1 MLKRIRIRNFQRHED
16 LKIRFDP
23 QITAIVGPSDVGK
36 SSILRAIRWV
46 ATNRP
51 LGDGFIRYGSKST
64 AVKLW
69 SDSGQVERRRGSVNT
84 YTVDTKVLEAFG
96 VEVPGDV
103 LRVLKIDSVNFQ
115 GQHESP
121 FWFDLSPGDVA
132 KQLNAIVDL
141 SLIDKTMKKLNSRL
155 RTAKAELSVCQQR
168 LEKASEEHTSL
179 EWIEDVNVLL
189 IKVESLEKSC
199 GDLVVRIGNLKW
211 AISKADGSL
220 LESVRLNE
228 LVLLGEAAVRVGLV
242 SKQDWKK
249 IEYLNELIV
258 AARECQDVLDR
269 EIPDLTE
276 IDRLATQAAG
286 ARDRTSVLAS
296 TVKIQGD
303 LACHVDEMSAGLKR
317 AERKLKDETGD
328 VCPLCGN
335 YMGPL
340 VERRG
345 D

>member
-1 MLKRIRIRNFQRHED
+1 
-16 LKIRFDP
+16 
-23 QITAIVGPSDVGK
+23 
-36 SSILRAIRWV
+36 
-46 ATNRP
+46 
-51 LGDGFIRYGSKST
+51 
-64 AVKLW
+64 
-69 SDSGQVERRRGSVNT
+69 VNT

-96 VEVPGDV
+96 AEVPGDV
-103 LRVLKIDSVNFQ
+103 SRVLKIDSVNFQ

-168 LEKASEEHTSL
+168 LEKASEEYTSL

-199 GDLVVRIGNLKW
+199 GDLVVWIGNLKW
-211 AISKADGSL
+211 AISKAT
-220 LESVRLNE
+220 ESCE
-228 LVLLGEAAVRVGLV
+228 ESFSLGESLMIGEIAVRAGSYQKKLEKTIAVLV
-242 SKQDWKK
+242 DL
-249 IEYLNELIV
+249 INE
-258 AARECQDVLDR
+258 ATSCQDVLDR

-276 IDRLATQAAG
+276 IDRLAIQVAG

-296 TVKIQGD
+296 MINIQVD
-303 LACHVDEMSAGLKR
+303 LVQHLGAWSTNLKR
-317 AERKLKDETGD
+317 AERKLKNETGD